1 MLYLEIAG
9 VSWVEIPSQL
19 SVNLGAN
26 EKDHCAESAKEG
38 KGGFAL
44 RDAVDI
50 DSSYWSRALKDM
62 PEFCLTCTEFCAR
75 HTLSM

>member
-26 EKDHCAESAKEG
+26 EKDHCAESAK
-38 KGGFAL
+38 KVK
-44 RDAVDI
+44 VDLP
-50 DSSYWSRALKDM
+50 SGML
-62 PEFCLTCTEFCAR
+62 LTLTA
-75 HTLSM
+75 HTGQEH